1 MALTKFRPTPATSIF
16 SPLPVMENLPNRLR
30 RMFDDAFFGMEPVF
44 NQTIGLIPPAEIVE
58 AKDELILTLEL
69 PGMAK
74 KDIEIAI
81 DEGVL
86 TIKGEKLE
94 LRKEGEE
101 DRKYHLWERTY
112 GTFTRSFTLPNTV
125 DATKIAAEFENGVLT
140 VKLPKTLEAKTKG
153 RKIEVV
159 EK

>member
-112 GTFTRSFTLPNTV
+112 GTFTRSFTLPGTV
-125 DATKIAAEFENGVLT
+125 DAEKIRAESKDGVLT
-140 VKLPKTLEAKTKG
+140 IALPKKAEAKPRSIQVK
-153 RKIEVV
+153 VS
-159 EK
+159 

>member
-1 MALTKFRPTPATSIF
+1 MALTKFRPTPAF
-16 SPLPVMENLPNRLR
+16 PALPAMENLPNRLR
-30 RMFDDAFFGMEPVF
+30 RMFDDAFFGMEPVY
-44 NQTIGLIPPAEIVE
+44 NQAIGLVPPTEIFE
-58 AKDELILTLEL
+58 AKDELVITIEL
-69 PGMAK
+69 PGMTK
-74 KDIEIAI
+74 KDVDISI

-86 TIKGEKLE
+86 TIKGEKVE
-94 LRKEGEE
+94 VRKEGDE

-112 GTFTRSFTLPNTV
+112 GSFTRSFTLPNTV
-125 DATKIAAEFENGVLT
+125 DLTKITAEFENGVLL